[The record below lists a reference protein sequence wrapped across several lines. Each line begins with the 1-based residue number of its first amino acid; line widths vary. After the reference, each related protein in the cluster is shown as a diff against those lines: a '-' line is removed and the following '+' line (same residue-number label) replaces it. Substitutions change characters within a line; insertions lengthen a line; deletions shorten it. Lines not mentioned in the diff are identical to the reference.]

1 MVDDGTTGEGAP
13 ERSASARPD
22 DPGAILRRLVE
33 TAIDAD
39 LETLTGS
46 AEVVERGGE
55 PDPAARVLDCVA
67 GDDSVVGVVPRIE
80 PSLARG
86 LAGRVDGEVRLV
98 LTGSAGD
105 RLTGASGAPLRL
117 ALANHGVTVSVHDG
131 DSPVGVLLVG
141 DRALVG
147 VFDDDG
153 LAAVLSSDAPPV
165 REWVTA
171 TYRRYAAAAESV

>member
-1 MVDDGTTGEGAP
+1 MRDDETAGGDATSESIPEGA
-13 ERSASARPD
+13 D
-22 DPGAILRRLVE
+22 GPGATLKRLVE
-33 TAIDAD
+33 AAIDAD
-39 LETLTGS
+39 LETLDGTV
-46 AEVVERGGE
+46 AVAERGDDT
-55 PDPAARVLDCVA
+55 DPATRVLDRVA

-105 RLTGASGAPLRL
+105 RLTGASGAPLRS
-117 ALANHGVTVSVHDG
+117 ALANRGVEVSVHDG

-147 VFDDDG
+147 VFDDEG
-153 LAAVLSSDAPPV
+153 LAAVLSSDASPV

-171 TYRRYAAAAESV
+171 TYRRYAGAAELM